1 MRHRCQRPSVVVK
14 RLARRFAFG
23 RYWVQTPVPPD
34 LVLWVF
40 FKSFPHTHLEM
51 STQAT
56 PGSVYSPLS
65 TYHPPHRTHPVSVAE
80 KALESPPSGE
90 KKDASFPVPMDA
102 DPRPPIQ
109 ILTAINVASLSD
121 IFLCFCRRKIT
132 RGNCNRK
139 CTFRSGGAFQFQLGR
154 VVFMN
159 VKEISLLQFFL

>member
-1 MRHRCQRPSVVVK
+1 MTIKVMRHRCQRPSVVVK

-23 RYWVQTPVPPD
+23 RYWVQIPVPPD

-40 FKSFPHTHLEM
+40 FKSFPHTHLDM

-90 KKDASFPVPMDA
+90 MKDASFPGA
-102 DPRPPIQ
+102 NGRGPPATHPNLNRYQ
-109 ILTAINVASLSD
+109 C
-121 IFLCFCRRKIT
+121 CF
-132 RGNCNRK
+132 
-139 CTFRSGGAFQFQLGR
+139 TFRYFL
-154 VVFMN
+154 VF
-159 VKEISLLQFFL
+159 LP